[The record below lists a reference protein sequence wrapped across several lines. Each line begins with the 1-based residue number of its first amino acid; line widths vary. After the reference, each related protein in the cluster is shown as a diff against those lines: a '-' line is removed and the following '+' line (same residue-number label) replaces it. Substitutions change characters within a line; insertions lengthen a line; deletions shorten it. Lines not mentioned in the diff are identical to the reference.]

1 VPQVQLA
8 MQLEDEQDQMIQDD
22 VLDADLGEVFTRRW
36 VVELILD
43 LVGYTADRD
52 LAPMSV
58 TEPACGEG
66 AFLGPIIERLVVSAS
81 NHGRRPDELAGSVR
95 AFDLSQ
101 LNVERARKLCISRL
115 VDSGLPVEVAEEL
128 AAAWVTRA
136 DFLLAEESPNAQF
149 VVGNPP
155 YIRLENVPAARTDL
169 YRAVCP
175 TMRGRSD
182 VYVGFIERALR
193 RLEPGGALGF
203 IVADRWMHNQYGAHL
218 RRLITDE
225 FSMEVVVEMH
235 EVDAFEDEV
244 SAYPAVIVIRRRG
257 QQSAVLATTT
267 RDFGPPDADK
277 LRSWIAGTRRTVERR
292 TFSAARLPS
301 WFQGGDLWPSGDPG
315 QLALLRE
322 LENNFRTIQDDS
334 TGTRVGIGVAT
345 GADRVFITNDPSV
358 VEEERLLP
366 LVTADDIAGGTV
378 DWSGRWLISPWT
390 DGRLVDLARYPKLE
404 EYLRSNEAVVR
415 SRHVAKRR
423 PELWYR
429 TIDRVDPQLLAQPKL
444 LLPDIKA
451 ASHPVLDDGQYYPH
465 HNLYFV
471 TSASWDLSV
480 LGGLLLSDIANLFV
494 GAYCVKMRGGCYRF
508 EAQYLRKIRV
518 PDPRQIDRPTQKA
531 LSRAFSRRDTE
542 AATAAA
548 MRAYQ
553 IDGLER
559 RRR

>member
-244 SAYPAVIVIRRRG
+244 SAHPAVIDEASSQRCSPPQPATSDLLTLTSFGRG
-257 QQSAVLATTT
+257 SPGPGGRSSAVRSAPHVY
-267 RDFGPPDADK
+267 PPG
-277 LRSWIAGTRRTVERR
+277 S
-292 TFSAARLPS
+292 
-301 WFQGGDLWPSGDPG
+301 
-315 QLALLRE
+315 
-322 LENNFRTIQDDS
+322 
-334 TGTRVGIGVAT
+334 RVGTCGRAAIL
-345 GADRVFITNDPSV
+345 DSSPSC
-358 VEEERLLP
+358 
-366 LVTADDIAGGTV
+366 G
-378 DWSGRWLISPWT
+378 S
-390 DGRLVDLARYPKLE
+390 
-404 EYLRSNEAVVR
+404 LRTTSEP
-415 SRHVAKRR
+415 SRTTQQE
-423 PELWYR
+423 PE
-429 TIDRVDPQLLAQPKL
+429 
-444 LLPDIKA
+444 
-451 ASHPVLDDGQYYPH
+451 
-465 HNLYFV
+465 
-471 TSASWDLSV
+471 
-480 LGGLLLSDIANLFV
+480 
-494 GAYCVKMRGGCYRF
+494 
-508 EAQYLRKIRV
+508 
-518 PDPRQIDRPTQKA
+518 
-531 LSRAFSRRDTE
+531 
-542 AATAAA
+542 
-548 MRAYQ
+548 
-553 IDGLER
+553 
-559 RRR
+559 